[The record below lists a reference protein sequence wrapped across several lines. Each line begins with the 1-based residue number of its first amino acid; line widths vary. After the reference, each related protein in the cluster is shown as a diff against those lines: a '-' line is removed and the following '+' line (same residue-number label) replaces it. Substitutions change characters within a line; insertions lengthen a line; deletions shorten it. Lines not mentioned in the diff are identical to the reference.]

1 VISGGWAAQVTV
13 QFLAAGAVVG
23 GETDILA
30 LLTNASPL
38 GLFAIFIV
46 ALLKRWLI
54 LPREIDE
61 KDKRIAQ
68 LESERDEYK
77 GMAFRALD
85 IGERITSATE
95 QRQDGR

>member
-1 VISGGWAAQVTV
+1 MNGID
-13 QFLAAGAVVG
+13 LAN
-23 GETDILA
+23 
-30 LLTNASPL
+30 LLTGASPVA
-38 GLFAIFIV
+38 LFAIFIV

-61 KDKRIAQ
+61 KDKRIAE
-68 LESERDEYK
+68 LVIERDEYK

-95 QRQDGR
+95 QHRDSR

>member
-1 VISGGWAAQVTV
+1 MTTAVHLAVYAAAIAQG
-13 QFLAAGAVVG
+13 AG
-23 GETDILA
+23 DIDLLS
-30 LLTNASPL
+30 LLTNASAPA
-38 GLFAIFIV
+38 LFAIFIV
-46 ALLKRWLI
+46 ALLRRWLI

-85 IGERITSATE
+85 IGERITSTTE
-95 QRQDGR
+95 QHRDRR

>member
-1 VISGGWAAQVTV
+1 MTAAVLLALALEPAPTGSGVD
-13 QFLAAGAVVG
+13 L
-23 GETDILA
+23 LS
-30 LLTNASPL
+30 LLTNASAP
-38 GLFAIFIV
+38 GLFAVFVV
-46 ALLKRWLI
+46 ALLRRWLI

-95 QRQDGR
+95 QHRDHR

>member
-1 VISGGWAAQVTV
+1 MVMLPFQDQVHTAPAGMD
-13 QFLAAGAVVG
+13 LAN
-23 GETDILA
+23 I
-30 LLTNASPL
+30 LTNASPI
-38 GLFAIFIV
+38 GLFAIFVV
-46 ALLKRWLI
+46 ALLRRWLI

-95 QRQDGR
+95 QRRDGR

>member
-1 VISGGWAAQVTV
+1 MIVWAAIW
-13 QFLAAGAVVG
+13 LAQAAPSGHN
-23 GETDILA
+23 DLLS

-95 QRQDGR
+95 QHRDTR

>member
-1 VISGGWAAQVTV
+1 MNAAEGVD
-13 QFLAAGAVVG
+13 FANLLAS
-23 GETDILA
+23 
-30 LLTNASPL
+30 ASPVTL
-38 GLFAIFIV
+38 IALFVI

-61 KDKRIAQ
+61 KDKRIDQ

-95 QRQDGR
+95 QHRDRR